1 MNTKGILEMI
11 AREKPTEKNPSIP
24 DGRSGCASL
33 VGCAVRNP
41 LKRKDLNAKKAG
53 MERARGEKAGIGE

>member
-11 AREKPTEKNPSIP
+11 AREKPTEKNPSTP

-41 LKRKDLNAKKAG
+41 LKRKDLNAKKVG
-53 MERARGEKAGIGE
+53 MERAQGEKAGIGE